1 MSNRNI
7 QPDMMFVSARRGPSI
22 VCFSDFQGR
31 FSPKKP
37 GFERSEYIELK
48 RPYLPYTFMEESAWD
63 GWKRLAAEVVFLS
76 KMEVTNPT
84 PSPRRSR

>member
-48 RPYLPYTFMEESAWD
+48 RPYLRSTFMEESAWD
-63 GWKRLAAEVVFLS
+63 GWKRLAADVVFLF
-76 KMEVTNPT
+76 KMEVKNPI
-84 PSPRRSR
+84 SAARLS